1 MQREQW
7 RWGADEEGRR
17 EGQGETDWAIP
28 PGSAACGVAVVDGGV
43 TVAFSSFIFYFS
55 LYILPLFFSCFLFVP
70 LYVVGGVLPSDNGI
84 FVVGGATGDWAE

>member
-28 PGSAACGVAVVDGGV
+28 PGGAACGVAVVDCGV
-43 TVAFSSFIFYFS
+43 TVAFSSFIF
-55 LYILPLFFSCFLFVP
+55 
-70 LYVVGGVLPSDNGI
+70 
-84 FVVGGATGDWAE
+84 